1 MAEFSITFCANWRHN
16 GRMIAARPHLLAAA
30 ALLALTAC
38 GGERD
43 GKDEPHAAPL
53 GFELAMARVSS
64 ADTAAPNAPAVA
76 DLTPEEL
83 AARLKA
89 GNVRLIDVR
98 TDAEVAEGT
107 IPGAEHIPLDQF
119 DPASLDLS
127 DGREVV
133 LYCRSGRRSAI
144 AGAKLA
150 AATGQAAEHLAGGII
165 AWEAAGQPIKAPR

>member
-1 MAEFSITFCANWRHN
+1 MTT
-16 GRMIAARPHLLAAA
+16 ARLHPLAAA
-30 ALLALTAC
+30 ALLALAAC

-53 GFELAMARVSS
+53 GFELAFAATGDDRA
-64 ADTAAPNAPAVA
+64 ADAATAPVAPPLV

-83 AARLKA
+83 AAKLEA

-98 TDAEVAEGT
+98 TAAEVAEGT

-119 DPASLDLS
+119 DPDSLDFS

-133 LYCRSGRRSAI
+133 LYCRSGRRSAL
-144 AGAKLA
+144 AAEKLA
-150 AATGQAAEHLAGGII
+150 EATGKPAEHLAGGIL
-165 AWEAAGQPIKAPR
+165 AWEAAAQPVTPPQK